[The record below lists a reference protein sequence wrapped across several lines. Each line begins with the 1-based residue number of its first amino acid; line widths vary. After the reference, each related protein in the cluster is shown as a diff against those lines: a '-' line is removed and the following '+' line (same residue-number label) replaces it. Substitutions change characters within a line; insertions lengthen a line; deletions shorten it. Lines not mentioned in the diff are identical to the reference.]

1 MKEIIVNNVSTNE
14 EYKVI
19 FEAISPEGLLEI
31 IGLDSEEFLVLVNS
45 EHAKSTDVIV
55 PSDEIEVIRRGE
67 VNIDG
72 DSDMLLRVRQDGEI
86 IAEASRF
93 LLFAF
98 GDKIN
103 SGTVQ
108 EMGINIT
115 TSEIA
120 SAIVNVLSRDEDIE
134 DLVFHKLTQHDLLE
148 LFGAMHQ

>member
-1 MKEIIVNNVSTNE
+1 MKEIIVNNVSTKE

-45 EHAKSTDVIV
+45 ENAKSTDVIV

-67 VNIDG
+67 VNMDG

-98 GDKIN
+98 EDKIN
-103 SGTVQ
+103 SGKVQ

-115 TSEIA
+115 TNEIA
-120 SAIVNVLSRDEDIE
+120 SAIVNVLSRDEDIK
-134 DLVFHKLTQHDLLE
+134 DLVFHKLAQHDLLE
-148 LFGAMHQ
+148 LFGAMH